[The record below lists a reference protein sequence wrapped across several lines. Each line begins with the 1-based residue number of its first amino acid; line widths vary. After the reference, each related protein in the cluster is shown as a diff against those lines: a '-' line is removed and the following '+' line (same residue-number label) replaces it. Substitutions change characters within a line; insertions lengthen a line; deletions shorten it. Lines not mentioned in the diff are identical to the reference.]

1 LDCLTQM
8 LLVAPDG
15 EEQGGIS
22 RWALKRV
29 DEHIGANLDS
39 ALDIDEL
46 ADLVRMSPSHFTRSF
61 HKSVGLTPHR
71 YVIQCRVAKAR
82 ELLAA
87 TNLPLIEIALTMGFS
102 DQSHF
107 SRRFQEIVGVPPGA
121 YRRSDGRVQR

>member
-1 LDCLTQM
+1 
-8 LLVAPDG
+8 VAPDR
-15 EEQGGIS
+15 EEQSGLL

-29 DEHIGANLDS
+29 EEYVDANLGS
-39 ALDIDEL
+39 TLDIEEL
-46 ADLVRMSPSHFTRSF
+46 AALVKMSPSHFARSF

-82 ELLAA
+82 ELLAT

-107 SRRFQEIVGVPPGA
+107 SRRFQELVGVPPGA
-121 YRRSDGRVQR
+121 YRKGDGRAQR